1 MSKLSFEITP
11 VGAVESELTDIASAP
26 NQGDE
31 GAPGAWLV
39 FESPVLQ
46 ALDGIRAGD
55 EVIVL
60 TWLDRAR
67 RDVLRVHPRGDL
79 SRPEQGVFATRSPH
93 RPNPIGLHQVKV
105 VSVDGRRLRVQ
116 NMEAIDGTPVIDMKP
131 VIGGDV
137 RER

>member
-1 MSKLSFEITP
+1 MSQLSFEITP

-39 FESPVLQ
+39 FESAVLQ

-67 RDVLRVHPRGDL
+67 RDLLRVHPRGDL
-79 SRPEQGVFATRSPH
+79 SRPEQGVFASRSPH
-93 RPNPIGLHQVKV
+93 RPNPVGLHRVKV
-105 VSVDGRRLRVQ
+105 VSVDGGRLRVQ
-116 NMEAIDGTPVIDMKP
+116 SMEAIDGTPIIDMKP
-131 VIGGDV
+131 VLSGAV
-137 RER
+137 SER